1 MKKYDFKETGFESYT
16 NKHAKVVIVGI
27 TPGNNQLGE
36 EEIGRLTPAE
46 IKRKYAFR
54 GEPMRS
60 NMIDMLNFIGINKFL
75 GIESC
80 KTIWEDDFCLVEMT
94 SLLKKATYEKEGGDM
109 FNKAE
114 KIIGNRELE
123 EEFNKGFVED
133 CKLYQEA
140 KLFVACGKGVYK
152 ILMGLYRQSIINA
165 PVIGIAHPSGKNG
178 NWVKCYLKKK
188 QADSNTLKRCEKMR
202 DDAIEQVESLI
213 CAN

>member
-1 MKKYDFKETGFESYT
+1 MKKYVFKETGFESYT

-27 TPGNNQLGE
+27 TPGNNQLGK

-60 NMIDMLNFIGINKFL
+60 NLIDMLNFIRINKLL

-80 KTIWEDDFCLVEMT
+80 KTLWENDFSLVEMT
-94 SLLKKATYEKEGGDM
+94 SLLKRATYEIESGDM

-133 CKLYQEA
+133 CKLYRDA
-140 KLFVACGKGVYK
+140 KLFVACGIGVYR
-152 ILMGLYRQSIINA
+152 ILKDLYRQNIINA
-165 PVIGIAHPSGKNG
+165 PVIGIAHPSGLNG
-178 NWVKCYLKKK
+178 NWVKCYLKEK
-188 QADSNTLKRCEKMR
+188 QANSITLKRCEKMR

-213 CAN
+213 CVN